1 MAWEVAHRAKVK
13 LLFSALD
20 KVASHGNVAEG
31 LVTRHGSAKA

>member
-1 MAWEVAHRAKVK
+1 MAREVAHRAKVK

-20 KVASHGNVAEG
+20 KVASQGNVAER